1 MVLKNHIPMK
11 NKILTEDFFIKPT
24 LTVAKNLLGTI
35 LVYDRGSFCITEVE
49 AYDGFEDKASHAS
62 RGRTKRNAPM
72 FGPPGFF
79 YVYLVYGM
87 HWMLNV
93 VTGPKEYP
101 AAILIRGVED
111 LHGPARLT
119 KTLGIDGR
127 WNAKKAHPT
136 EGLWFEDHGMT
147 VSAEMILQT
156 PRIGVDYAGPIW
168 SQKPYRF
175 LLKNDDAKNVYRQ
188 SIRSG
193 TQDSKRP
200 DPHIQTS
207 GIVGR

>member
-1 MVLKNHIPMK
+1 MHKTKPQ
-11 NKILTEDFFIKPT
+11 ILYHTFFAQPT
-24 LTVAKNLLGTI
+24 LTVARMLLGKY
-35 LVYDRGSFCITEVE
+35 LVSSKGAFCITEVE

-72 FGPPGFF
+72 FGSPGFF

-101 AAILIRGVED
+101 AAILIRGVD
-111 LHGPARLT
+111 HLHGPARLT
-119 KTLGIDGR
+119 KTLCIDSR

-136 EGLWFEDHGMT
+136 VGLWFEDRGIT
-147 VSAEMILQT
+147 VSAEMVLQT
-156 PRIGVDYAGPIW
+156 PRIGVDYAGPVW

-175 LLKNDDAKNVYRQ
+175 LLKNNGAKNFYRK
-188 SIRSG
+188 STRSG
-193 TQDSKRP
+193 TADSKRP